1 MTKCEEAQPVT
12 MEWLMEDAI
21 ESDAGLS
28 MARMTVGVNVV
39 SELHSH
45 SNCTEAIHV
54 LQGQIEQRRDDDWIK
69 LSKGQTCLIPEGVKH
84 QTLNVGKERAVLM
97 IAYSSGSRIYES

>member
-1 MTKCEEAQPVT
+1 
-12 MEWLMEDAI
+12 MEDSI
-21 ESDAGLS
+21 ESNASLS

-54 LQGQIEQRRDDDWIK
+54 LEGKIEQRRGDDWIK
-69 LSKGQTCLIPEGVKH
+69 LLKGETCLIPKGAKH
-84 QTLNVGKERAVLM
+84 QTRNIGHERAVLM
-97 IAYSSGSRIYES
+97 IAYSSGSRNYEV

>member
-1 MTKCEEAQPVT
+1 MKNTQDIRSVT

-21 ESDAGLS
+21 EDGAELS
-28 MARMTVGVNVV
+28 MARMTVATNQV

-54 LQGQIEQRRDDDWIK
+54 LEGKIEQRCGDKWIK
-69 LSKGQTCLIPEGVKH
+69 LHKGDTCLIPKGFKH
-84 QTLNVGKERAVLM
+84 QTRNIGTERAVLM
-97 IAYSSGSRIYES
+97 LAYSSGSRIYET